1 VLRNKIFTLYLS
13 AILFIALATY
23 FVSIEKFYVAALPFA
38 LALVLVAAFSLDKL
52 MYIIAF
58 LAPISVQ
65 MRFFM
70 SVENDLSLPI
80 EPLLFGVLLIV
91 LYKFVFENHTFDRK
105 LLTHPISIAIY
116 LNFAWIFITS
126 FTSSMP
132 MVSFKFTLTRMWYMA
147 AFYIMALHLFKNKDN
162 IYKYFW
168 FYIVSFVIVIVYT
181 IVRLSGYGFFD
192 KKAAN
197 FVVIPLLPDHTSYG
211 AILAMLIPF
220 IFLCIF
226 LKRYHSGKRFFVFLT
241 GMLYLLAL
249 VLSYT
254 RAAWLGLALSFG
266 LFMLLVFRI
275 KGRTIVV
282 LGVVILT
289 VLLTFFTQI
298 IMHLEK
304 NRQDSSDN
312 LSEQLSSVTNI
323 STDASNLERIN
334 RWNSAI
340 RMFEERPFWGFGPG
354 TYMFQYAPYQ
364 FTYERTIISTNFGEV
379 GNAHSEFLGPLAE
392 SGVLGTLTF
401 ALILILTGV
410 AAFRVY
416 QRARDREIRLLAM
429 ALFLGLFSYY
439 MHGFLNNFLDIDKFS
454 LLFWGFT
461 AAIVVLD
468 TVHPKEKH
476 PYLETEKSAKHT

>member
-1 VLRNKIFTLYLS
+1 MQRSKVILLYFS
-13 AILFIALATY
+13 AIVFIAFATY
-23 FVSIEKFYVAALPFA
+23 FVSIEKFYIAALPFA

-58 LAPISVQ
+58 LAPLSVQ

-91 LYKFVFENHTFDRK
+91 LYKFAFENHSFDKK
-105 LLTHPISIAIY
+105 LLTHPVSIAIY
-116 LNFAWIFITS
+116 LNFAWIVVTS
-126 FTSSMP
+126 FTSTMP
-132 MVSFKFTLTRMWYMA
+132 LISFKFTLTRLWYLA
-147 AFYIMALHLFKNKDN
+147 AFYILTLHLFKNKDN

-168 FYIVSFVIVIVYT
+168 FYIVSFLFVIVYT
-181 IVRLSGYGFFD
+181 LVRISGFGFFD

-197 FVVIPLLPDHTSYG
+197 YVVMPLLPDHTSYG

-226 LKRYHSGKRFFVFLT
+226 LKRYNSGKRVFVFAI
-241 GMLYLLAL
+241 GIFYLLAL

-254 RAAWLGLALSFG
+254 RAAWLGLALSFV
-266 LFMLLVFRI
+266 LLILLVLRI
-275 KGRTIVV
+275 KGRTILVM
-282 LGVVILT
+282 GVVALT
-289 VLLTFFTQI
+289 VVITFFSQI
-298 IMHLEK
+298 VMHLEK
-304 NRQDSSDN
+304 NQQDSSDN

-334 RWNSAI
+334 RWNSAL
-340 RMFEERPFWGFGPG
+340 RMFNERPIMGFGPG

-392 SGVLGTLTF
+392 SGILGTLTF
-401 ALILILTGV
+401 TMILILTGIT
-410 AAFRVY
+410 AFRIY
-416 QRARDREIRLLAM
+416 QRALEREIRLLSM

-468 TVHPKEKH
+468 VVYPKDKGSEVVAGK
-476 PYLETEKSAKHT
+476 PE